1 METKIKRLNRGTG
14 GIYLISGFNI
24 EEVLLKAKATKDSI
38 DPYRSPLISGPNKN
52 SQGEWVCEVRY
63 YGLD

>member
-1 METKIKRLNRGTG
+1 METKTVRLNKGSG
-14 GIYLISGFNI
+14 GVYLISGFKVD
-24 EEVLLKAKATKDSI
+24 EVLLKAKATKEAL
-38 DPYRSPLISGPNKN
+38 DPYRSPIIYGPNKN